1 MSGILIPTRRCFAR
15 LLSAVL
21 SCALLFALAAGSAS
35 AAPAGPVCCF
45 LSRSDPPTLVTVQL
59 LLPAE
64 ERTLS
69 SALQIWLSGLPA
81 GAPLFAPAPAGT
93 RLLSATVR
101 DGTATVDFSRELL
114 RANVGSL
121 GEALLVSSLTNTCS
135 QSTDTERVQV
145 LVAGQRV
152 ETLAGHIGARLP
164 FEPEHSFDFRGFT
177 DTNKHWAERTIDA
190 MALRGVISG
199 YDDDTFRPE
208 RTATR
213 AEVIKLIAAGS
224 GPLATDLVADSFADI
239 GPGHPFA
246 AWIETAVHRGILRP
260 GDYRDA
266 DGLCRLRPDLPCSRR
281 EAALLLV
288 RAAGAEDRAVALSG
302 QVTGWS
308 DVSSQPAWAVGY
320 LLAVAERDLMRGYP
334 DGTFRPSAALT
345 RAEAATLVA
354 RQIGCRPGAALATAV
369 NTTACG
375 DDLFVAG
382 ACRIGISLSLEIA
395 DSQGTV
401 LASHAL
407 DMRACLGSDSY
418 YAALLPRDHL
428 PAGAALARVVA
439 RSGSAE
445 IDAWQVTLSS
455 G

>member
-1 MSGILIPTRRCFAR
+1 MSGTVILTGRRFVR
-15 LLSAVL
+15 LLSSVL
-21 SCALLFALAAGSAS
+21 SCALLFTLTAGSAW
-35 AAPAGPVCCF
+35 AAAVDPVCCF
-45 LSRSDPPTLVTVQL
+45 LSRSDSPILVTVQL

-64 ERTLS
+64 ERTLA
-69 SALQIWLSGLPA
+69 SALQAWLSGPPA
-81 GAPLFAPAPAGT
+81 DAPLFTPAPAGT

-101 DGTATVDFSRELL
+101 DGTATVDLSRELL

-121 GEALLVSSLTNTCS
+121 GEALLVSSLT
-135 QSTDTERVQV
+135 STSAESTGAEQVQV

-190 MALRGVISG
+190 MALRGIISG

-213 AEVIKLIAAGS
+213 AEMIKLITAGS
-224 GPLATDLVADSFADI
+224 GSIASDLVADSFVDI
-239 GPGHPFA
+239 GPGHTFA

-260 GDYRDA
+260 SDYRDA
-266 DGLCRLRPDLPCSRR
+266 NGLCRLRPDLPCSRR
-281 EAALLLV
+281 EAALMLV

-302 QVTGWS
+302 QATGWT

-354 RQIGCRPGAALATAV
+354 RLIGCRPGLALTTAV
-369 NTTACG
+369 NTVACG
-375 DDLFVAG
+375 GDLFVAG
-382 ACRIGISLSLEIA
+382 ACRTGVSLSLEIA
-395 DSQGTV
+395 NSQGTV

-407 DMRACLGSDSY
+407 ETRACLGGNSY
-418 YAALLPRDHL
+418 YAALLLRDHL
-428 PAGAALARVVA
+428 PAGAVLARVVA
-439 RSGSAE
+439 RSGGAE